1 MTALATDLYQLVEG
15 RHGRFLANPQ
25 DIYMGR
31 SMIAYGEF
39 SDLEWQLLAQIAK
52 PNAVV
57 IEVGAN
63 MGCFT
68 VPLAKAVGR
77 SGLVYAFEPQPIV
90 FQQLCANLALNDLV
104 NVQAFN
110 AGCSDAAGWMPI
122 KRVDPAREVNFG
134 GLSLAALEG
143 ASPIRVRIETLD
155 EVLDPPRLTLI
166 KADVE
171 GMEVQVLRGAAG
183 LISRFRPVLYLE
195 AHTAEETPPLLR
207 HLAELDYDA
216 FWHQPR
222 MFNPANH
229 FSNSENLFQNIV
241 SRNLLCTPAERKV
254 QIEGARKVSG
264 PDDHPT
270 KWAVRKAVRGEAES
284 D

>member
-1 MTALATDLYQLVEG
+1 MYLKKVDGPRTVTLPDGSVMTRADLPPKSTLRWVAS
-15 RHGRFLANPQ
+15 RKA
-25 DIYMGR
+25 
-31 SMIAYGEF
+31 
-39 SDLEWQLLAQIAK
+39 
-52 PNAVV
+52 AVV
-57 IEVGAN
+57 R
-63 MGCFT
+63 
-68 VPLAKAVGR
+68 AV
-77 SGLVYAFEPQPIV
+77 
-90 FQQLCANLALNDLV
+90 
-104 NVQAFN
+104 
-110 AGCSDAAGWMPI
+110 
-122 KRVDPAREVNFG
+122 
-134 GLSLAALEG
+134 
-143 ASPIRVRIETLD
+143 
-155 EVLDPPRLTLI
+155 
-166 KADVE
+166 
-171 GMEVQVLRGAAG
+171 AAG